1 MSHKAKVYGTQDY
14 ASLEKAAGQSPRKRM
29 NLNIHSDYSD
39 PCQRLFI
46 SMQPRSYVVPHR
58 HNSPAKAETFI
69 VLRGCIGI
77 VFFDDCGK
85 VVDSISLGPEHESQ
99 VCDIPPGTWHTAI
112 SLDAKSIFMEIK
124 AGPFSPIDPA
134 DVAPW
139 APSNSTDDVELY
151 LDQLYLHFSKTNQ
164 PFA

>member
-1 MSHKAKVYGTQDY
+1 MSNKAKVYGLQDY
-14 ASLEKAAGQSPRKRM
+14 ATLEKTAAVSPRKRM

-58 HNSPAKAETFI
+58 HTSPAKAETFI
-69 VLRGCIGI
+69 VLRGSIGI
-77 VFFDDCGK
+77 VFFDDFGK
-85 VVDSISLGPEHESQ
+85 VVDAVLLGPENESQ

-112 SLDAKSIFMEIK
+112 SMDAKSIFMEIK
-124 AGPFSPIDPA
+124 PGPFSPIDPN

-139 APSNSTDDVELY
+139 APANVETELEAFM
-151 LDQLYLHFSKTNQ
+151 DSLYLHFQ
-164 PFA
+164 R